1 MSNLLMKKTD
11 QSVIEFLG
19 KSILK
24 YRNYRFTFTPQKHL
38 ITGKATSVGWADDKE
53 VRIATKRP
61 LSTWID
67 VFVHETCHID
77 QQVQR
82 PKWYKPREDA
92 VGKLDEWLAGKN
104 VHNIKKSL
112 LLVTELEWDCER
124 RSIRKITRNK
134 LPIDLKE
141 YAQRANAYVL
151 GYHWT
156 LANRKWCKKSYEEDS
171 VWGGMPK
178 TMVSLSVALNP
189 PRKLT
194 DLYYD

>member
-1 MSNLLMKKTD
+1 M
-11 QSVIEFLG
+11 
-19 KSILK
+19 
-24 YRNYRFTFTPQKHL
+24 
-38 ITGKATSVGWADDKE
+38 
-53 VRIATKRP
+53 
-61 LSTWID
+61 
-67 VFVHETCHID
+67 
-77 QQVQR
+77 
-82 PKWYKPREDA
+82 
-92 VGKLDEWLAGKN
+92 
-104 VHNIKKSL
+104 
-112 LLVTELEWDCER
+112 TELEWDCER